1 MGISQSEKKSVV
13 ALLLPAV
20 FTVLPFTCCENGVAG
35 MSSVDVGV
43 GVSYDFSD
51 KKYGNPSPQKNDDGA
66 ETSKKSDQTD
76 SPKHE
81 QGNDT
86 ALVTRFHYIYTYNKN
101 DTFELFVAP
110 SLHYDFSDDEKEA
123 SLQYNDVRGSFFK
136 NITDKWSVFGEN
148 TFSLTENGDK
158 KGVGE
163 QNSEEEVAAEGGAE
177 GIAEEASSADA
188 DPAAPPSLDEENDDV
203 LYYRN
208 HTALN
213 ARYLYGQNNSL
224 QFGVSYD
231 LLREDAGSVDLQVN
245 DYDRYTVQAENSH
258 RFNSSWGTTLRGSY
272 VRGKYKEQIVVLPP
286 VENPEYDEEA
296 EAEGTSTEP
305 PMLEEIE
312 KRINNDVTEYYFS
325 GSIINFF
332 DAENVFSL
340 EYNHIGVVYDGKE
353 RDNSTIYKGQLHW
366 QHRFS
371 EMLTGS
377 LRGGPAWKK
386 IDGGDSYFGL
396 NGSAEL
402 RYLQKL
408 WSYGLQISKI
418 YDVEN
423 FDGTDKRGPVERL
436 KYSLNADCQLSKRLS
451 LQGLLGYTKEQG
463 DELFIERSEDAREA
477 VTSTKEYEK
486 KSWEASLGL
495 RYYLLEEVNAGL
507 RYSFS
512 HLDAE
517 EEEDSYDE
525 HKVMMTLDWAR
536 EWLRW

>member
-1 MGISQSEKKSVV
+1 MEISQSERKSVA

-20 FTVLPFTCCENGVAG
+20 FIVLPFACCENGMAG
-35 MSSVDVGV
+35 MSSVDVGA

-66 ETSKKSDQTD
+66 ETTKESDPVD

-81 QGNDT
+81 QGNDA
-86 ALVTRFHYIYTYNKN
+86 ALVTRFHYIYTYNKD

-110 SLHYDFSDDEKEA
+110 SLHYDFSDDEKEV
-123 SLQYNDVRGSFFK
+123 SLQYNDVRVSFFK
-136 NITDKWSVFGEN
+136 NITGHWSVFGEN
-148 TFSLTENGDK
+148 TFSLSENNDK
-158 KGVGE
+158 TDG
-163 QNSEEEVAAEGGAE
+163 SEDVAAEESAAEGG
-177 GIAEEASSADA
+177 GEAATTGADA
-188 DPAAPPSLDEENDDV
+188 DPTAAPGLAEENDDV

-208 HTALN
+208 HTALS

-231 LLREDAGSVDLQVN
+231 LLREDADGVDLQAN
-245 DYDRYTVQAENSH
+245 DYDRYTLQAENSH

-272 VRGKYKEQIVVLPP
+272 VRGKYKEQVVVLPS

-296 EAEGTSTEP
+296 VAEGTSTEP

-312 KRINNDVTEYYFS
+312 KQINNDVTEYYFS

-332 DAENVFSL
+332 DAENTFSL
-340 EYNHIGVVYDGKE
+340 EYNHIGVVYDGEE
-353 RDNSTIYKGQLHW
+353 RNNSTIHKGQLHW

-408 WSYGLQISKI
+408 WSYGLQISKV

-423 FDGTDKRGPVERL
+423 FDGTDKRGSVERL
-436 KYSLNADCQLSKRLS
+436 KYSLNADCQLSKRFS
-451 LQGLLGYTKEQG
+451 LQGVLGYTEEQG
-463 DELFIERSEDAREA
+463 DELLIERSEDTKEA
-477 VTSTKEYEK
+477 VTSTSEYEK
-486 KSWEASLGL
+486 KMWQASLGL
-495 RYYLLEEVNAGL
+495 KYHLLEEVNAGL